1 MHDIESLIEIIKY
14 NNSLLKDPK
23 QKVSVAEAYGK
34 ENFCYFIY
42 SLIKMQKPKTVLE
55 LGTGFGTTAL
65 MIAQALKENKKGK
78 IITIDNGKDW
88 IKIKNLINTN
98 FLTHKD
104 FFNYLI
110 NKFKLNDFIQ
120 LKNTTLSL
128 DKKFKFN
135 KKIDF
140 LFDDAINNDSLG
152 CINVLKTYLP
162 MMNYSSSI
170 FIDRASTLFDSY
182 LLLEKI
188 IYQLNKGKI
197 PTTISNNMT
206 LKKQKLLYD
215 FINKSKFTLVHLK
228 EDIDTKINKLQDSTA
243 WIKIEPND

>member
-1 MHDIESLIEIIKY
+1 
-14 NNSLLKDPK
+14 
-23 QKVSVAEAYGK
+23 
-34 ENFCYFIY
+34 
-42 SLIKMQKPKTVLE
+42 
-55 LGTGFGTTAL
+55 
-65 MIAQALKENKKGK
+65 
-78 IITIDNGKDW
+78 
-88 IKIKNLINTN
+88 
-98 FLTHKD
+98 
-104 FFNYLI
+104 
-110 NKFKLNDFIQ
+110 
-120 LKNTTLSL
+120 
-128 DKKFKFN
+128 
-135 KKIDF
+135 
-140 LFDDAINNDSLG
+140 
-152 CINVLKTYLP
+152 VLKTYLP

-206 LKKQKLLYD
+206 LKKQKFLYD